1 MAHVAFFA
9 IADAGHVNP
18 TLAVVAELVRRGHR
32 VSYAAADEFADRV
45 ARAGARPVGYTATMK
60 SFFGKDKAS
69 FADRNRFAGSDLA
82 RIQHGRLAEAVANLP
97 ALAAEFDRDRPDL
110 VVHSSPCWAARLLA
124 SRWAA
129 PTVRSVPTFAGNE
142 HWSLGRDYG
151 GDGRSDGLA
160 AVYTGLVR
168 LIERLGVDLAADE
181 FFTERDGRP
190 TLVYLP
196 RAFQHAGDTFG
207 PQTHFVGPCLAPRGG
222 HGHWRP
228 LPAGG
233 RLALVSLG
241 TAYNNR
247 PEFFRSCVDS
257 FAGTDWHVVIA
268 LGGGLD
274 PAALGALPGN
284 VQAHPFVPQLEVLGR
299 ADVFVS
305 SAGMGSVMESLHA
318 GVPVVAV
325 PQMPEQQANADRIV
339 ELGLGAR
346 LDGPDSLVRTVDA
359 VASDAGVRA
368 RIADMRR
375 QIDAA
380 GGAAAA
386 ADVVEQALEEARQ
399 PCT

>member
-9 IADAGHVNP
+9 IADAGHVHP
-18 TLAVVAELVRRGHR
+18 TLAVVEELVRRGHR

-45 ARAGARPVGYTATMK
+45 ALAGARRVGYTATMK
-60 SFFGKDKAS
+60 SFFGRDKAS
-69 FADRNRFAGSDLA
+69 FADRDRFAGTDLA

-97 ALAAEFDRDRPDL
+97 TLAAEFDRDRPDL

-124 SRWAA
+124 ARWAV

-142 HWSLGRDYG
+142 HWSLGRNYG
-151 GDGRSDGLA
+151 GDGSSAGLA
-160 AVYTGLVR
+160 AVHAGLGR
-168 LIERLGVDLAADE
+168 LIERLGVDLGADE
-181 FFTERDGRP
+181 FFTERGGRA

-196 RAFQHAGDTFG
+196 RAFQPAGDTFD
-207 PQTHFVGPCLAPRGG
+207 PRTHFVGPCLGPRGR
-222 HGHWRP
+222 HGRWQP
-228 LPAGG
+228 PPAGS

-247 PEFFRSCVDS
+247 PEFFRRCVDS
-257 FAGTDWHVVIA
+257 FADTDWHAVIA

-274 PAALGALPGN
+274 PAALGPLPGN
-284 VQAHPFVPQLEVLGR
+284 VQAHPFVPQLDVLKR

-318 GVPVVAV
+318 GVPVVAA
-325 PQMPEQQANADRIV
+325 PQMPEQRANADRIV

-346 LDGPDSLVRTVDA
+346 LDDVDALARTVDA
-359 VASDAGVRA
+359 VTSDAGVRA
-368 RIADMRR
+368 RVADMRR

-380 GGAAAA
+380 GGASAA
-386 ADVVEQALEEARQ
+386 ADVVELALEEARQ